1 MEAAAAIFLTGGLSS
16 CSPYILEREKESLTS
31 MTKAHVLDEEGWA
44 VTAQHTLVQGICR

>member
-16 CSPYILEREKESLTS
+16 CSPYILERESLTS